1 MTMKRAAHSL
11 LRVAAP
17 LLAALL
23 AACADTPP
31 RSIIDQPMS
40 AMPPRPPA
48 DLEPTGGIYR
58 AQPGVAYRPL
68 FEDRRAQQVGDTLIV
83 SINEN
88 TSASK
93 KSSTDASRASSSSL
107 SISPFSNLPSLGL
120 GGASLSGTQSSKF
133 AGAGDAA
140 ATNAFTGTITVTV
153 VDVLSNGN
161 LVVRGE
167 KQVAVN
173 QGTEYV
179 RLSGVVAPANIVGGN
194 TVSSTQIADARIEYK
209 ANGFIDEAQKM
220 GWLQRF
226 FLTVSPF

>member
-1 MTMKRAAHSL
+1 MTRSCRPPLGCLPAA
-11 LRVAAP
+11 
-17 LLAALL
+17 LALLL
-23 AACADTPP
+23 AACAEAPP
-31 RSIIDQPMS
+31 HSIVNQPMT
-40 AMPPRPPA
+40 ALPARPPA
-48 DLEPTGGIYR
+48 DIEPNGGIYQT
-58 AQPGVAYRPL
+58 QPGVAYRPL

-88 TSASK
+88 NTASK
-93 KSSTDASRASSSSL
+93 KSSTDASRDSSSSL
-107 SISPFSNLPSLGL
+107 AISPFAKLPSFGL
-120 GGASLSGTQSSKF
+120 GGASLTATQGSKF

-173 QGTEYV
+173 QGTEFI

-226 FLTVSPF
+226 FLNVSPF

>member
-1 MTMKRAAHSL
+1 MTTMPRTPL
-11 LRVAAP
+11 LTGCVAA
-17 LLAALL
+17 LLAGLL
-23 AACADTPP
+23 AACADVPP
-31 RSIIDQPMS
+31 RSIVDQPMS
-40 AMPPRPPA
+40 ALPPRAPA
-48 DLEPTGGIYR
+48 DLEPTGGIFR

-83 SINEN
+83 SISEN

-93 KSSTDASRASSSSL
+93 KSSTDASRDSSSSL
-107 SISPFSNLPSLGL
+107 SISPFSKLPSLGL
-120 GGASLSGTQSSKF
+120 GGASLTGTQSSKF

-194 TVSSTQIADARIEYK
+194 TVSSTQIADAKIEYK

-226 FLTVSPF
+226 FLNVSPF

>member
-1 MTMKRAAHSL
+1 MARNL
-11 LRVAAP
+11 CLIPRVAA
-17 LLAALL
+17 LACVALL
-23 AACADTPP
+23 GGCADVPPHSIVDAPTSAVPP
-31 RSIIDQPMS
+31 RV
-40 AMPPRPPA
+40 PA
-48 DLEPTGGIYR
+48 DLEPDGGIFH

-83 SINEN
+83 TINEN
-88 TSASK
+88 TTASK
-93 KSSTDASRASSSSL
+93 KSSTDANRDSSSSL
-107 SISPFSNLPSLGL
+107 SISPLAKLPSFGL
-120 GGASLSGTQSSKF
+120 GGASFTGTQSSKF

-173 QGTEYV
+173 QGTEFV
-179 RLSGVVAPANIVGGN
+179 RLSGVVSPANIVGGN
-194 TVSSTQIADARIEYK
+194 TVSSTQIADARIEYR

-226 FLTVSPF
+226 FLNVSPF